1 MNVVEILS
9 SIKEQKEKIEKAI
22 GDITTNKDAITDL
35 LAKIEGIVDNEGS
48 IRETITGLLEETDGI
63 KAEIS
68 DKISS
73 SKDYVDNAFG
83 VLKDTISNIENT
95 LNENKDETKAKL
107 EKLFNEIVSINEK
120 VTLKE
125 DFDKNINKINDLI
138 AELTEENNSIVEF
151 LTQSK
156 NDIADIYE
164 EAKALHLKN
173 VEQDKKIQDLKKE
186 TAANKE
192 LISNNTINIRE
203 DIDQLKTSH
212 IEQINALSAELKK
225 LKEEGKDN
233 KSDDATTRSVVER
246 LSDIIDGLLIEDE
259 KVNSRISFV
268 LDELNNKITKLN
280 KRWVSAFIPVTI
292 CLLALAIVGLMV

>member
-1 MNVVEILS
+1 MNVVEILN

-35 LAKIEGIVDNEGS
+35 LAKIEGIVDSEGS

-138 AELTEENNSIVEF
+138 AELAEENNSIVEF

-173 VEQDKKIQDLKKE
+173 IEQDKEIQDLKKE

-292 CLLALAIVGLMV
+292 CLFALAIVGLMV

>member
-1 MNVVEILS
+1 MNRLEILS
-9 SIKEQKEKIEKAI
+9 SIKEQKEKIEKAL

-48 IRETITGLLEETDGI
+48 ISETIAGLLQETDDI
-63 KAEIS
+63 KAEIN

-95 LNENKDETKAKL
+95 LSENKDETKAKL
-107 EKLFNEIVSINEK
+107 EKLFKEIVSINEK
-120 VTLKE
+120 VILKE
-125 DFDKNINKINDLI
+125 DFDKNINKVNDLI
-138 AELTEENNSIVEF
+138 AELAEENNVILDF

-156 NDIADIYE
+156 NDIADIYK

-173 VEQDKKIQDLKKE
+173 VEQDKQIQDLKKA

-203 DIDQLKTSH
+203 DIDRLQTSH

-225 LKEEGKDN
+225 LKDEGKDN

-259 KVNSRISFV
+259 KVNSRITFV
-268 LDELNNKITKLN
+268 LNELNTKITKLN
-280 KRWVSAFIPVTI
+280 KRWTAAFIPITI

>member
-1 MNVVEILS
+1 MNRLEILS
-9 SIKEQKEKIEKAI
+9 SIKEQKEKIEKAL

-48 IRETITGLLEETDGI
+48 ISETIAGLLQETDGI
-63 KAEIS
+63 KAEIN

-95 LNENKDETKAKL
+95 LSENKDETKAKL
-107 EKLFNEIVSINEK
+107 EKLFKEIVSINEK
-120 VTLKE
+120 VILKE
-125 DFDKNINKINDLI
+125 DFDKNINKVNDLI
-138 AELTEENNSIVEF
+138 AELAEENNVILDF

-156 NDIADIYE
+156 NDIADIYK

-173 VEQDKKIQDLKKE
+173 VEQDKQIQDLKKA

-203 DIDQLKTSH
+203 DIDKLKTSH

-225 LKEEGKDN
+225 LKDEGKDN

-259 KVNSRISFV
+259 KVNSRITFV
-268 LDELNNKITKLN
+268 LNELNNKITKLN
-280 KRWVSAFIPVTI
+280 KRWVAAFVPITI
-292 CLLALAIVGLMV
+292 CLFALGIVALMF